1 MKKVFISLL
10 VVVAFVL
17 ALFIQNTSAVT
28 SDIGGLIGSK
38 RGTRATVIGGAI
50 GAVVGLIGGAAL
62 GNAIFP
68 GPGTL
73 LGLKGASWG
82 AALGSI
88 IGGA

>member
-10 VVVAFVL
+10 VVVALVL

-38 RGTRATVIGGAI
+38 RSQRAAIIGGAI
-50 GAVVGLIGGAAL
+50 GAVVGLFGGAAL
-62 GNAIFP
+62 GNALFP

-82 AALGSI
+82 AALGTI
-88 IGGA
+88 LGGA

>member
-10 VVVAFVL
+10 VVVALVF

-28 SDIGGLIGSK
+28 SDIGGLIGGK
-38 RGTRATVIGGAI
+38 RSQRAAIIGGAI
-50 GAVVGLIGGAAL
+50 GAIVGLIGGAAL
-62 GNAIFP
+62 GNAILP
-68 GPGTL
+68 GPGTF

-88 IGGA
+88 LGGA